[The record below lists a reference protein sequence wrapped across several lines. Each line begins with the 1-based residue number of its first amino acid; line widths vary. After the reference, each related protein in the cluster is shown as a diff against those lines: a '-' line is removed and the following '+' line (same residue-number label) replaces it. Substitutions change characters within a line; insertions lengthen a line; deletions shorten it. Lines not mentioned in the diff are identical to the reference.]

1 MPKVHLIDASI
12 YVFRAY
18 YSVATEFVD
27 HDGQP
32 VHAVFGFH
40 NMLLNLLDGARPSHL
55 AVCFDESLSQS
66 FRNALYPPYKANRD
80 EPPADLSR
88 QFDYCRELCRLLG
101 LCVLS
106 DLQFEADDLVGSALQ
121 ALRGHGFDGVLVTG
135 DKDFAQL
142 VDEHTV
148 IVDPTRNE
156 RFDAAAVKRK
166 HGVRPDQF
174 ADYLALTGDAVDNIP
189 GVRGVGPKTA
199 VDLLRHFDSLDQ
211 LLARIEEIPYL
222 RMRGASQLAQRLRAE
237 ADNARMFR
245 QLTTIA
251 THAPVPQTPEHYRI
265 GPADQGG
272 LTDLLDRLRF
282 GPITRRRC
290 LDWASAPR

>member
-1 MPKVHLIDASI
+1 MPKIHLIDASI

-18 YSVATEFVD
+18 HSVATEFLD
-27 HDGQP
+27 HAGQP

-66 FRNALYPPYKANRD
+66 FRNVLYPPYKANR
-80 EPPADLSR
+80 EAPPADLAR

-101 LCVLS
+101 LTVLS
-106 DLQFEADDLVGSALQ
+106 DCEFEADDLVGSALH
-121 ALRGHGFDGVLVTG
+121 AMRGYGFAGVLITG

-148 IVDPTRNE
+148 IVDPSRNE

-199 VDLLRHFDSLDQ
+199 ADLLRHFDSLEQ
-211 LLARIEEIPYL
+211 VLARIDEIPYL
-222 RMRGASQLAQRLRAE
+222 RLRGASQLAQRLRAE
-237 ADNARMFR
+237 AELARMFR

-251 THAPVPQTPEHYRI
+251 THAPVPQSPEHYQL
-265 GPADQGG
+265 GPADRGG

-290 LDWASAPR
+290 LDWAAAPR